1 MKKTEKMKK
10 ETIKRKGVCRVYD
23 DDSVEF
29 APYGEGAAIQKDVKK
44 VRKSTMYETDG
55 ENSNYIVH
63 LKVDKNA
70 IDPASELADDFEKLV
85 KNLDP
90 KREPALRGRTLLT
103 TDNCT
108 VVLNKPRKAIEIRI
122 QLDLTPDRSYKEELF
137 NTNFEIQK
145 CFTTNKSII
154 ASAMKSRPKSGQ
166 ESSTTEK

>member
-1 MKKTEKMKK
+1 MKK

-55 ENSNYIVH
+55 ENSSYVLH

-70 IDPASELADDFEKLV
+70 TDPAAELSDDFEKLI

-90 KREPALRGRTLLT
+90 KHVPALRGRILLT
-103 TDNCT
+103 TDNCS
-108 VVLNKPRKAIEIRI
+108 VVLNKPRQQIEIRI
-122 QLDLTPDRSYKEELF
+122 NLTLSANRSYKEEMF

-145 CFTTNKSII
+145 CFTTNKTII
-154 ASAMKSRPKSGQ
+154 ANAMKSLPKNGS
-166 ESSTTEK
+166 ESSTTKM